1 MTKGNLGINRDNG
14 ECPHARF
21 YSTEVT
27 KSFIAFEF
35 RDVTGAAYQIYVVNS
50 IHAQYPYKMA
60 CIRFIKFP
68 LI

>member
-35 RDVTGAAYQIYVVNS
+35 RDVTGAAYQIYVVNCRHHYHES
-50 IHAQYPYKMA
+50 IVHHLNPH
-60 CIRFIKFP
+60 RS
-68 LI
+68 